1 MEFSSIR
8 IYLLGG
14 LLLHKAVWEMMK
26 VRASRADEEPASNAR
41 RSRSLKARALSA
53 VKLGILVA
61 ILIQTLVPD
70 FLPLSQD
77 PRMLRSIG
85 LVFYTLGL
93 VAAVTARIQL
103 GRNWS
108 DIEKAR
114 LQQDHALVAR
124 GLYRYV
130 RHPIYGGDLLML
142 FGLELALNSWCV
154 LGVIALI
161 VYVRKQAIREERQ
174 LLQALPGYDQYC
186 RRTTRFLPFLPV

>member
-26 VRASRADEEPASNAR
+26 VRGLGPAEKPDSEKIR
-41 RSRSLKARALSA
+41 PLKARVLSA
-53 VKLGILVA
+53 VKVGILIA
-61 ILIQTLVPD
+61 ILVQTLAPD

-77 PRMLRSIG
+77 PGVVRTIG
-85 LVFYTLGL
+85 LLFYTLGL
-93 VAAVTARIQL
+93 AAAVTARVQL

-108 DIEKAR
+108 DIEKAH
-114 LQQDHALVAR
+114 LQEDHALVAR

-130 RHPIYGGDLLML
+130 RHPIYGGDLMML

-161 VYVRKQAIREERQ
+161 VYVRRQAIREERQ
-174 LLQALPGYDQYC
+174 LLRALPGYDQYC